1 MTQPRV
7 LFYVQ
12 HLLGIGHLA
21 RASRVAAALAED
33 GFAVTVVT
41 GGTPVAGFPG
51 PGVTHVALP
60 AVTSGDQGFSGLAD
74 LDGNPVDEAFK
85 ARRRDMLLAL
95 FAETRPDIVV
105 IEAFPFGRRQMR
117 FELLPLLDAISS
129 ASPRPRLV
137 TSVRDILQERVK
149 AGRNEESAE
158 LVKQHFDLIM
168 VHGDPDF
175 ARLDETFPLAA
186 GFSEKVAYTGLVAGP
201 EPEPAAENFDVL
213 ISAGGGAAGAELARS
228 AVEAAKLLPDSGRW
242 CLITGP
248 NLPQP
253 DFDAVMAAAPPSLD
267 VFKFRRDFASLLGG
281 ARLSVSQAGYNTV
294 CDILRAGCRSLLV
307 PFAAGGETEQEFRA
321 DRLERLGLA
330 SVVNE
335 AGLTAARL
343 AEAIAAALAAPRP
356 ARHPL
361 DLDGAR
367 KSAQVLRGLLAR

>member
-51 PGVTHVALP
+51 PGVAHVALP
-60 AVTSGDQGFSGLAD
+60 PVTSGDQTFSGLAD
-74 LDGNPVDEAFK
+74 LDGRPVDDAFK
-85 ARRRDMLLAL
+85 ARRRDLLLSL
-95 FAETRPDIVV
+95 FGETRPDIVI

-117 FELLPLLDAISS
+117 FELLPLLEAVSA

-149 AGRNEESAE
+149 PGRNEESAE
-158 LVKQHFDLIM
+158 LVERHFDLVM
-168 VHGDPDF
+168 VHGDPGF

-186 GFSEKVAYTGLVAGP
+186 GFAEKIAYTGLVAGP
-201 EPEPAAENFDVL
+201 APEPAAEQFDVL
-213 ISAGGGAAGAELARS
+213 ISAGGGAAGGDLART
-228 AVEAAKLLPDSGRW
+228 AVEAAKLLPGAGKW
-242 CLITGP
+242 GLITGP

-253 DFDAVMAAAPPSLD
+253 EFDAAVAAAPPNLA
-267 VFKFRRDFASLLGG
+267 VFRFRKDFASLLGG

-294 CDILRAGCRSLLV
+294 CDLLRAGCRSLLV
-307 PFAAGGETEQEFRA
+307 PFTAGGETEQEFRA
-321 DRLERLGLA
+321 ARLERLGLA
-330 SVVNE
+330 SIVGE
-335 AGLTAARL
+335 DGLTSARL
-343 AEAIAAALAAPRP
+343 AGAIEAALAGPPPPR
-356 ARHPL
+356 AKL

-367 KSAQVLRGLLAR
+367 KSAEILRELP

>member
-1 MTQPRV
+1 
-7 LFYVQ
+7 
-12 HLLGIGHLA
+12 
-21 RASRVAAALAED
+21 
-33 GFAVTVVT
+33 VTVVT

-51 PGVTHVALP
+51 PGVSHVALP

-117 FELLPLLDAISS
+117 FELLPLLDAISL
-129 ASPRPRLV
+129 ASPRPHLV

-158 LVKQHFDLIM
+158 LIKQHFDLVM

-253 DFDAVMAAAPPSLD
+253 DFDAVMAAAPSGLD

-294 CDILRAGCRSLLV
+294 CDILRAGCRSVLV

-321 DRLERLGLA
+321 DRLEHLGLA

-343 AEAIAAALAAPRP
+343 AETIAAALAGPP
-356 ARHPL
+356 PPRHPL
-361 DLDGAR
+361 DLDGAC
-367 KSAQVLRGLLAR
+367 KSAQVLRGLLAS